1 MVVGR
6 EDAHDECLHSEALWA
21 RLHSHL
27 QVVVKKSIHSVVI
40 LKYSCVES
48 CATIGS
54 LVAPNYVRCK
64 TFLGMGHAIS
74 SLTKLL
80 GLTSPTTACSKR
92 VNTRWLWR

>member
-1 MVVGR
+1 MVGGR

-27 QVVVKKSIHSVVI
+27 QVVMKTLIHSVVI

-54 LVAPNYVRCK
+54 PVAPNYVRCG
-64 TFLGMGHAIS
+64 T
-74 SLTKLL
+74 SLAWVMLF
-80 GLTSPTTACSKR
+80 R
-92 VNTRWLWR
+92 RWLKFWV